1 MHPLVE
7 SADLKEIK
15 TCLKR
20 PRTQN
25 DIQVF
30 SGSHSFSDGQAV
42 HPAEVGFLLVL
53 ASMLSRPAMFRKGPT
68 AILPNGCMQDIPICW
83 ICLDTARPDAPLVT
97 PCACP
102 RQAHA
107 QCLAR
112 WQLQSA
118 GSR

>member
-1 MHPLVE
+1 MQPLVE

-20 PRTQN
+20 PRAQN

-53 ASMLSRPAMFRKGPT
+53 ASMLRLPASYVAQRPHGDVMR
-68 AILPNGCMQDIPICW
+68 
-83 ICLDTARPDAPLVT
+83 CLYTGHPHLLDLLG
-97 PCACP
+97 
-102 RQAHA
+102 H
-107 QCLAR
+107 
-112 WQLQSA
+112 
-118 GSR
+118 G

>member
-1 MHPLVE
+1 MQSLVQPLVE

-20 PRTQN
+20 PRAQN

-53 ASMLSRPAMFRKGPT
+53 ASMLRLPASYV
-68 AILPNGCMQDIPICW
+68 A
-83 ICLDTARPDAPLVT
+83 
-97 PCACP
+97 
-102 RQAHA
+102 
-107 QCLAR
+107 
-112 WQLQSA
+112 
-118 GSR
+118 